1 MTSRSRFEAY
11 SGFGYANKAKLV
23 TTHKAFGAFD
33 PKKINRDLGLP
44 YHEGSIKF
52 FKEAGLM

>member
-1 MTSRSRFEAY
+1 MI
-11 SGFGYANKAKLV
+11 AKV
-23 TTHKAFGAFD
+23 RPPVYVVIGAFD